1 MSETYYSGY
10 DSDRGRKPRRSLLLR
25 LLDLLMTLLTAVTAV
40 TMVVTFFVPYVDP
53 GRVWFFPVLGLAAP
67 RWWSSGFS
75 RCRFSTDLSSAV
87 ITATRGTTAAPSR

>member
-40 TMVVTFFVPYVDP
+40 TMVVKI
-53 GRVWFFPVLGLAAP
+53 GRASCRERVLRL
-67 RWWSSGFS
+67 
-75 RCRFSTDLSSAV
+75 V
-87 ITATRGTTAAPSR
+87 

>member
-53 GRVWFFPVLGLAAP
+53 GRVWFAILDHPLAAGAG
-67 RWWSSGFS
+67 RNHGRAGGRRAFQGVA
-75 RCRFSTDLSSAV
+75 FLQT
-87 ITATRGTTAAPSR
+87 

>member
-53 GRVWFFPVLGLAAP
+53 GRTDAPTLPMPLA
-67 RWWSSGFS
+67 
-75 RCRFSTDLSSAV
+75 STGVPSAWASAGTRAKLS
-87 ITATRGTTAAPSR
+87 